1 MMNDCLPLVIPVIN
15 EAFGKNYTGRERIFL
30 NPNEHYINQQD
41 GSEQKRITDS
51 AFTIITDDG
60 RRDKYI
66 FECQSTAD
74 GTILVRIFEYIM
86 QEALDS
92 GEVSNNQLTVTVSN
106 ATVLFLRSNDNTP
119 DVMKI
124 VINTPGGTV
133 DFDVPVIKMNSYTL
147 DDIFGKGLYFLLPFY
162 IFNFEKKFAIYEK
175 DKAER
180 EKLMEEYAEFSE
192 RLYNALMDRKI
203 FEHHRSTILGMSKSV
218 LRKIAAKFKKVKT
231 GVDEIMGG
239 RILDYPGRKEY
250 YEGIEYGKREGMLEK
265 CLEIAHELR
274 GLGVSDT
281 IICKAT
287 RLSQEELNML

>member
-1 MMNDCLPLVIPVIN
+1 MNDCLPLVIPVIN

-41 GSEQKRITDS
+41 GGEQKRITDS

-133 DFDVPVIKMNSYTL
+133 NFDVPVIKMNSYTL

-162 IFNFEKKFAIYEK
+162 IFNFEKKFAVY
-175 DKAER
+175 
-180 EKLMEEYAEFSE
+180 
-192 RLYNALMDRKI
+192 
-203 FEHHRSTILGMSKSV
+203 
-218 LRKIAAKFKKVKT
+218 
-231 GVDEIMGG
+231 
-239 RILDYPGRKEY
+239 
-250 YEGIEYGKREGMLEK
+250 
-265 CLEIAHELR
+265 
-274 GLGVSDT
+274 
-281 IICKAT
+281 
-287 RLSQEELNML
+287 

>member
-124 VINTPGGTV
+124 VINTPGGAV

-162 IFNFEKKFAIYEK
+162 IFNFEKKFAVYEK

-250 YEGIEYGKREGMLEK
+250 YEGISEGIVRGERK
-265 CLEIAHELR
+265 ISFEIAR
-274 GLGVSDT
+274 KMRDAGLNSSMILQFTGLNPED
-281 IICKAT
+281 
-287 RLSQEELNML
+287 LNML